1 MKMKQ
6 LFKNIKTT
14 VAVALL
20 VTVFYSCKKSFLE
33 VTPKGKLIAQ
43 KVSDY
48 NLLLNNLD
56 LVNLISA
63 NAQITLGDE
72 VAAIEPYFSGRD
84 LKTQRLFQWNDVT
97 YEPTEDA
104 GELSTPLKNIYAYN
118 KIITELPNAI
128 DGTEQQKSSIQAEA
142 MAGRAWTYFLLI
154 NYFGKPYNATTSG
167 TDPGFPI
174 VTAADVTQTRF
185 TRATV
190 KEVYD
195 FIIKDLVTA
204 IPNLPQKIT
213 SRVRMSKPA
222 AEGILGKVYVYMG
235 KFSDAIPHLN
245 ASIQGLANADIP
257 VGLYNYNITFAPG
270 GQFTPIDDFGVP
282 YPNLNGIQENIYG
295 KQCFNDA
302 PFGNAL
308 VLDQK
313 TAALYQSSDLRLNF
327 YSTMAAF
334 GPVYPKGFLR
344 RTSPGTIQ
352 FGVVVP
358 DLYLL
363 SAECKVRTN
372 NLAGAITDLE
382 NLRINRL
389 PSDSYRVPA
398 SVAAQ
403 QLPLLNFILNERI
416 REFAATGYR
425 WFDMRRLS
433 VDPLFSSTAYTHTL
447 YSATGEPSKTFVL
460 KPNRFALRF
469 PQKVINEN
477 PGMENNP

>member
-1 MKMKQ
+1 MKQ
-6 LFKNIKTT
+6 ISKNIKT
-14 VAVALL
+14 AVVFTLL
-20 VTVFYSCKKSFLE
+20 SIVFFSCKKSFLE

-43 KVSDY
+43 TVSDY

-56 LVNLISA
+56 LVNIISA

-72 VAAIEPYFSGRD
+72 MVAIEPYFSGKD
-84 LKTQRLFQWNDVT
+84 LRTQRLFRWDDVV
-97 YEPTEDA
+97 YEPNEDA
-104 GELSTPLKNIYAYN
+104 GELSAPLKNIYTYN
-118 KIITELPNAI
+118 KIITELPNAT
-128 DGTEQQKSSIQAEA
+128 DGTEQQKSAIKAEA

-154 NYFGKPYNATTSG
+154 NYFGKPYNATTSA

-174 VTAADVTQTRF
+174 VTAPDVTQTRF

-195 FIIKDLVTA
+195 FIINDLVTA
-204 IPNLPQKIT
+204 IPNLPQKVS

-222 AEGILGKVYVYMG
+222 AEGILGKVYVFMG
-235 KFSDAIPHLN
+235 RYSDALPHLN
-245 ASIQGLANADIP
+245 ASIQGLATSAIP
-257 VGLYNYNITFAPG
+257 VGLYDYNQTFAPG

-282 YPNLNGIQENIYG
+282 YPLLDGNQENVYG
-295 KQCFNDA
+295 KQCYNDG

-308 VLDQK
+308 VLDKK
-313 TAALYQSSDLRLNF
+313 TVDLYNSSDLRLNF

-334 GPVYPKGFLR
+334 GPEYPQGFLR

-363 SAECKVRTN
+363 RAECEARTN
-372 NLAGAITDLE
+372 DLSGAKTDLE
-382 NLRINRL
+382 NLRIKRL
-389 PSDSYRVPA
+389 PSDSYEVPT
-398 SVAAQ
+398 SVAGQ
-403 QLPLLNFILNERI
+403 QLSLLKYVLDERI
-416 REFAATGYR
+416 REFSAMGYR

-433 VDPLFSSTAYTHTL
+433 VDPLFSSNAYTHTL
-447 YSATGEPSKTFVL
+447 YSATGAITKTFNL